1 MVNNIVRKRII
12 YKYLM
17 LLGII
22 FITGIIIYESA
33 NLRVQILAFASLAL
47 FSAILVGFDIM
58 HPYCWFSGMFLLYS
72 LGYPIL
78 YYTGNLD
85 PWLIEK
91 AGISQ
96 KLIFLEWVALSIILL
111 IVSPDQVSHV
121 NKTNKTVLFTKANK
135 LLYIIMYAV
144 ILSAVVS
151 ISQRGFMHKREIYAA
166 NNPLYKLSFIIIYM
180 LLVIYV
186 YACIHYIDN
195 FRFRNRFIFFT
206 FLLTFLITMFSG
218 ERDILFM
225 YLLLTIFVLYI
236 SGTIKKQHFFLL
248 IPLGMIAL
256 PLSSIY
262 KGFFLTGVANG
273 GLTYKNFI
281 KQFFNS
287 EFRSA
292 SANMQI
298 LLNHE
303 EEVKNIFSYTQVLKD
318 IKRIFIGS
326 TESTLGWFNDKFFS
340 YTKTKYGFT
349 LVGEGYVI
357 GGILGIVVI
366 FLIIGVLI
374 RFLYHMS
381 SKNIYYKTLYICS
394 IPRIIYA
401 IRADLTNIFSPIL
414 KHIILTLLVIFIV
427 QKLFIYKSYNLKKI
441 LVD

>member
-1 MVNNIVRKRII
+1 
-12 YKYLM
+12 
-17 LLGII
+17 
-22 FITGIIIYESA
+22 
-33 NLRVQILAFASLAL
+33 
-47 FSAILVGFDIM
+47 
-58 HPYCWFSGMFLLYS
+58 
-72 LGYPIL
+72 
-78 YYTGNLD
+78 
-85 PWLIEK
+85 
-91 AGISQ
+91 
-96 KLIFLEWVALSIILL
+96 
-111 IVSPDQVSHV
+111 
-121 NKTNKTVLFTKANK
+121 
-135 LLYIIMYAV
+135 
-144 ILSAVVS
+144 
-151 ISQRGFMHKREIYAA
+151 
-166 NNPLYKLSFIIIYM
+166 
-180 LLVIYV
+180 
-186 YACIHYIDN
+186 
-195 FRFRNRFIFFT
+195 
-206 FLLTFLITMFSG
+206 
-218 ERDILFM
+218 
-225 YLLLTIFVLYI
+225 
-236 SGTIKKQHFFLL
+236 
-248 IPLGMIAL
+248 
-256 PLSSIY
+256 
-262 KGFFLTGVANG
+262 
-273 GLTYKNFI
+273 
-281 KQFFNS
+281 
-287 EFRSA
+287 
-292 SANMQI
+292 MQI

>member
-1 MVNNIVRKRII
+1 
-12 YKYLM
+12 M

-166 NNPLYKLSFIIIYM
+166 NNP
-180 LLVIYV
+180 
-186 YACIHYIDN
+186 
-195 FRFRNRFIFFT
+195 
-206 FLLTFLITMFSG
+206 
-218 ERDILFM
+218 
-225 YLLLTIFVLYI
+225 
-236 SGTIKKQHFFLL
+236 
-248 IPLGMIAL
+248 
-256 PLSSIY
+256 
-262 KGFFLTGVANG
+262 
-273 GLTYKNFI
+273 
-281 KQFFNS
+281 
-287 EFRSA
+287 
-292 SANMQI
+292 QI
-298 LLNHE
+298 
-303 EEVKNIFSYTQVLKD
+303 
-318 IKRIFIGS
+318 G
-326 TESTLGWFNDKFFS
+326 
-340 YTKTKYGFT
+340 
-349 LVGEGYVI
+349 
-357 GGILGIVVI
+357 
-366 FLIIGVLI
+366 
-374 RFLYHMS
+374 
-381 SKNIYYKTLYICS
+381 
-394 IPRIIYA
+394 
-401 IRADLTNIFSPIL
+401 RA
-414 KHIILTLLVIFIV
+414 HV
-427 QKLFIYKSYNLKKI
+427 
-441 LVD
+441 